1 VGGRARA
8 NANGSERRTGSCVT
22 FDLARLGLAARS
34 WRGRGTDDEDMLT
47 STPVEPTS
55 VEVVVQRYAALADPT
70 RLRVLA
76 VLADASR
83 CVCDVQAAVDVAP
96 NLLSYHLRV
105 LREAGLIVGA
115 RRGRWVDYRVAP
127 AAAALVA
134 DALAAAELA
143 PGSGLTSPNGGGT

>member
-1 VGGRARA
+1 
-8 NANGSERRTGSCVT
+8 
-22 FDLARLGLAARS
+22 
-34 WRGRGTDDEDMLT
+34 MLT

-55 VEVVVQRYAALADPT
+55 VEVAVQRYGALADPT

-115 RRGRWVDYRVAP
+115 RRGRWVDYWVAP
-127 AAAALVA
+127 ANAAFVA

-143 PGSGLTSPNGGGT
+143 PGSGLTSPNGCRT

>member
-1 VGGRARA
+1 
-8 NANGSERRTGSCVT
+8 
-22 FDLARLGLAARS
+22 
-34 WRGRGTDDEDMLT
+34 
-47 STPVEPTS
+47 
-55 VEVVVQRYAALADPT
+55 VQRYGALADPT

-76 VLADASR
+76 VLADTSR

-115 RRGRWVDYRVAP
+115 RRGRWVDYSVAP
-127 AAAALVA
+127 AYGALVA

-143 PGSGLTSPNGGGT
+143 PGSGLTPSSGCRT